1 MLSGDVNIYMYLPT
15 ANIYYALHDR
25 TINLLMKGKLDMSAT
40 NGDDDTYNPIKFS
53 DAEAVEAVHKET

>member
-1 MLSGDVNIYMYLPT
+1 MYLPT